1 MNKVAV
7 SVSKIFYISTVG
19 NLIRSMGP
27 IISCLRL
34 QEITI
39 FFFFEIGDNNV
50 TSSWIDL
57 FNQYEDNFFSL
68 KCGVLNTYTGCFFFT
83 KKNI

>member
-39 FFFFEIGDNNV
+39 FFFLKLEITMLLLLGLIYLI
-50 TSSWIDL
+50 SMKII
-57 FNQYEDNFFSL
+57 FFL
-68 KCGVLNTYTGCFFFT
+68 
-83 KKNI
+83 